1 MTAAFDETE
10 LRALIEAGDIDG
22 ATTLA
27 LEAYGSEL
35 VGWLTS
41 TLGEADAH
49 DAFSILGEELWKSLP
64 RFDGRCSLRTWCYML
79 ARAATSRVRGKPARK
94 HEQLVSQ
101 IPSVAHAVTK
111 VWSTTVRA
119 AARERDVYA
128 RIRDELDDEDRTLL
142 VLRVDKDLAWR
153 EIAIV
158 LLGAEP
164 DEDEVTRKAASL
176 RKQFERVKER
186 LKELA
191 AKHMVD

>member
-1 MTAAFDETE
+1 MSVPFDETA
-10 LRALIEAGDIDG
+10 LRALIDAGDIDA

-27 LEAYGSEL
+27 LETYGGEL

-79 ARAATSRVRGKPARK
+79 ARAATSRVLAKPARK

-101 IPSVAHAVTK
+101 IPSVVHAVTK

-119 AARERDVYA
+119 EARERDVYA
-128 RIRDELDDEDRTLL
+128 RIRDELEDEDRVLL

-153 EIAIV
+153 DIALV
-158 LLGAEP
+158 LLGAA
-164 DEDEVTRKAASL
+164 DEHEVTRKAAAL

-191 AKHMVD
+191 AKHMVE